1 MSIVD
6 LLQASLEYELT
17 VVSESFPYCSNATHM
32 HDKACMQ
39 A

>member
-1 MSIVD
+1 MVD

-17 VVSESFPYCSNATHM
+17 VVSEGFPYRGNATHM
-32 HDKACMQ
+32 YDKACMQ